1 MPELIAEYPTG
12 LRSIEMTL
20 VSMLNEKRSWNDLKE
35 IESALYNIRE
45 KAKSMQKEQKQG
57 CAGSTKEAPND

>member
-1 MPELIAEYPTG
+1 MPELIAEYPIG

-35 IESALYNIRE
+35 IESALFNIRRQ
-45 KAKSMQKEQKQG
+45 AKSMQDEQKQV
-57 CAGSTKEAPND
+57 CAGNTKEAK